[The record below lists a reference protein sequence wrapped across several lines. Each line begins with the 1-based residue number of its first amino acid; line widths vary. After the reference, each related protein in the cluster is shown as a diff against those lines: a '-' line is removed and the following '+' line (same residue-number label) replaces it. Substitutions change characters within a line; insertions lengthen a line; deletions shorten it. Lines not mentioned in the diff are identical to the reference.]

1 MASYTRFSLDEQ
13 LNILRGEIAHTY
25 PALKQA
31 SEMWKSVQ
39 TWLNPAS
46 RSLRESTN
54 ALEPFWDDEAGR
66 RMVQWLRDTHTGSLG
81 PWERAAAESHV
92 VEHIDKLTAML
103 ILNAF
108 TFASEATKAAND
120 PDYEETARSVV
131 GAKLDE
137 MATQYLRTGQAML
150 AARSR
155 PWNGA
160 RGEVDPGVDTS
171 SSPAGPGTQNPASPT
186 SPSNPAPGQETP
198 ANPDQPQSPTEDPLQ
213 DALEAAPGA
222 LDALTSALESLQ
234 QLAGGG
240 QSVPEPAAL
249 PDPTGGLPSWDPS
262 SMSPSGLGDPSGMP
276 SLAGG
281 GGGDLPGG
289 GGGAG
294 GPGTGLGAGATAANP
309 VSPSGTGAVG
319 TALPPVATGTGARS
333 AAGAAGSGAMPPMY
347 PPQSAGARGSGGGV
361 NPGNADRATG
371 RPRERKPGGTPGVSL
386 MGRAGKG
393 RAAKGAAAPSA
404 PPGARRDW
412 DTENDGVQLLDE
424 ELWQVDPVHKNQ
436 EEPRFHA
443 GR

>member
-1 MASYTRFSLDEQ
+1 MTYKDLSLDKQ
-13 LNILRGEIAHTY
+13 RKLLLGEISHTY
-25 PALKQA
+25 PALRQA
-31 SEMWKSVQ
+31 SEMWTSVQ
-39 TWLNPAS
+39 RWLNPAS
-46 RSLRESTN
+46 RSLWESTN

-92 VEHIDKLTAML
+92 VEHIDKLTGMIIQSAL
-103 ILNAF
+103 
-108 TFASEATKAAND
+108 TFVSEATKAAND
-120 PDYEETARSVV
+120 PDYEETARSVI
-131 GAKLDE
+131 GEKLDE
-137 MATQYLRTGQAML
+137 MAILYLRTGHAML

-160 RGEVDPGVDTS
+160 RGEVDPGVG
-171 SSPAGPGTQNPASPT
+171 AGPSHAGTGTQNPASPV
-186 SPSNPAPGQETP
+186 SPSNPAPGQENPATP
-198 ANPDQPQSPTEDPLQ
+198 EQPQNPTEDPLQ
-213 DALEAAPGA
+213 EALEAAPDA

-249 PDPTGGLPSWDPS
+249 PDPTGALPSWDPS
-262 SMSPSGLGDPSGMP
+262 STSPSGIGDPSGMP
-276 SLAGG
+276 SLAG

-294 GPGTGLGAGATAANP
+294 GPGTGLGAGGPTANP

-319 TALPPVATGTGARS
+319 TALPPVAAGTGARS
-333 AAGAAGSGAMPPMY
+333 AAGTAGSGAMPPMY

-371 RPRERKPGGTPGVSL
+371 RQRERKPGGTPGVSL
-386 MGRAGKG
+386 MGRAGKN
-393 RAAKGAAAPSA
+393 RASA
-404 PPGARRDW
+404 TAIPPGARRDW

-424 ELWQVDPVHKNQ
+424 ELWQVDPVVHKNQ

>member
-1 MASYTRFSLDEQ
+1 METYKRFSLKDQ
-13 LNILRGEIAHTY
+13 LDILRTEIAHTY

-31 SEMWKSVQ
+31 KAMWESVQ

-46 RSLRESTN
+46 RSLWESTN

-92 VEHIDKLTAML
+92 TEHIDKLAGML
-103 ILNAF
+103 VLNAF
-108 TFASEATKAAND
+108 VFASEATKAAND
-120 PDYEETARSVV
+120 PGYEETARSVV
-131 GAKLDE
+131 GGKLDE
-137 MATQYLRTGQAML
+137 MATQYLRTGNAML

-160 RGEVDPGVDTS
+160 RGEVDPGVDPS
-171 SSPAGPGTQNPASPT
+171 SSPPGPGTQNPASPT
-186 SPSNPAPGQETP
+186 SPSNPAPGEETP
-198 ANPDQPQSPTEDPLQ
+198 TTPEQPQSPAEDPLQ

-240 QSVPEPAAL
+240 QSVPDPAAL
-249 PDPTGGLPSWDPS
+249 PNPTGALPSWDPS
-262 SMSPSGLGDPSGMP
+262 STSPSGLGDPSGMP

-281 GGGDLPGG
+281 GGDLPGG
-289 GGGAG
+289 GAGGAG
-294 GPGTGLGAGATAANP
+294 SGLGAGTPTATP
-309 VSPSGTGAVG
+309 VSPSGAGAVG
-319 TALPPVATGTGARS
+319 TALPPTTAGAGARTAS
-333 AAGAAGSGAMPPMY
+333 GAGGSGAMPPMY
-347 PPQSAGARGSGGGV
+347 PPQQPGGTRGNGGGV

-371 RPRERKPGGTPGVSL
+371 RQRERKPGGTPGVSL

-393 RAAKGAAAPSA
+393 RATKGAAPSA

-412 DTENDGVQLLDE
+412 DTENNGVQLLDE
-424 ELWQVDPVHKNQ
+424 ELWQVDPAVHKNQ

>member
-1 MASYTRFSLDEQ
+1 MTYKNLSLDEQ

-31 SEMWKSVQ
+31 SEMWQSVQ

-46 RSLRESTN
+46 RSLWESTN

-92 VEHIDKLTAML
+92 TEHIDKLSGML

-108 TFASEATKAAND
+108 VFASEATKAAND
-120 PDYEETARSVV
+120 PDYKDTARSVV
-131 GAKLDE
+131 GGKLDE
-137 MATQYLRTGQAML
+137 MATQYLRTGHAML

-171 SSPAGPGTQNPASPT
+171 SSPAGPGTQNPASPA

-198 ANPDQPQSPTEDPLQ
+198 STPEQPQSPTEDPLQ

-222 LDALTSALESLQ
+222 LDALTNALESLQ

-240 QSVPEPAAL
+240 QSVPDPAAL
-249 PDPTGGLPSWDPS
+249 PDPTGGLPSWD
-262 SMSPSGLGDPSGMP
+262 SPSGLGDPSGMP

-294 GPGTGLGAGATAANP
+294 GPGSGLGAGTTAANP

-319 TALPPVATGTGARS
+319 TALPPVAAGTGSRS
-333 AAGAAGSGAMPPMY
+333 AAGTTGSGAMPPMY

-371 RPRERKPGGTPGVSL
+371 RQRERKPGGTPGVSL

-393 RAAKGAAAPSA
+393 RAAKGVAPSA
-404 PPGARRDW
+404 QPGARRDW
-412 DTENDGVQLLDE
+412 DTENNGVQLLDE
-424 ELWQVDPVHKNQ
+424 ELWQVDPVVHKNQ